1 MVSNE
6 VDMPIRPTTA
16 LSVMLSLA
24 VAAPAFA
31 QQANNSPASTS
42 PADPQVTVATVRLD
56 NGLRAS
62 KIIGSSV
69 YNDQN
74 QQVGSVSDLYLSKQN
89 QVAMAVISVGSFLG
103 IGGKLVSVPF
113 DRLQIADGKVVMPGA
128 SKEELNKMPNV
139 EFGG

>member
-1 MVSNE
+1 M
-6 VDMPIRPTTA
+6 MPNRSTTA
-16 LSVMLSLA
+16 FSVMLSLA

-31 QQANNSPASTS
+31 QQNDSNPAT
-42 PADPQVTVATVRLD
+42 PQVTVATVRLD

-62 KIIGSSV
+62 KIIGASV

-74 QQVGSVSDLYLSKQN
+74 QQVGNVSDLYLSKQN

-113 DRLQIADGKVVMPGA
+113 DRLQIADGNKVVMPGG
-128 SKEELNKMPNV
+128 SKEELNTMPNV

>member
-1 MVSNE
+1 M
-6 VDMPIRPTTA
+6 
-16 LSVMLSLA
+16 
-24 VAAPAFA
+24 A
-31 QQANNSPASTS
+31 QQDNGDPAT
-42 PADPQVTVATVRLD
+42 PQVTVATVRLD

-69 YNDQN
+69 YNEQN
-74 QQVGSVSDLYLSKQN
+74 QQVGNVSELYLSKQN

-113 DRLQIADGKVVMPGA
+113 DRLQIADNKVVMPGA
-128 SKEELNKMPNV
+128 SKDELKNMPNV

>member
-1 MVSNE
+1 
-6 VDMPIRPTTA
+6 MPNRSTTA

-24 VAAPAFA
+24 VAAPALA
-31 QQANNSPASTS
+31 QQNDANPAT
-42 PADPQVTVATVRLD
+42 PQVVVATVRLD

-62 KIIGSSV
+62 KIIGASV

-74 QQVGSVSDLYLSKQN
+74 QQVGNVSDLYLSKQN

-113 DRLQIADGKVVMPGA
+113 DRLQIADGNKVVMPGG
-128 SKEELNKMPNV
+128 SKEELNTMPNV